1 MSLSKKNIDNI
12 NLGLERVLPAA
23 CVAQIGTIS
32 SLQHP
37 LSVMEKP
44 VTEFKSQKRL
54 REFIAGR
61 NIAKNLIRKLTSSDA
76 LVHRSSTFLPIWPK
90 GVTGSISHKGK
101 LCGAIISN
109 DSSIISL
116 GFDIEKYEAIPE
128 AIWSTYT
135 DAEEIQKNTL
145 DSIDKP
151 YLANIIFSCK
161 ESAFKA
167 FYQNGLTA
175 VKLQDISIKLS
186 PEVGKLKISADF
198 KSYKAFGSVLIEE
211 DIIVSWLKID
221 Q

>member
-1 MSLSKKNIDNI
+1 MSVSKKSIETI
-12 NLGLERVLPAA
+12 NLCLEKALPEA
-23 CVAQIGTIS
+23 CTAQIGTIS

-37 LSVMEKP
+37 LSRTELP
-44 VTEFKSQKRL
+44 VAGFKSQKRL

-61 NIAKNLIRKLTSSDA
+61 NIAKNLIRELTSYNA
-76 LVHRSSTFLPIWPK
+76 LVYRSSTFLPIWPK
-90 GVTGSISHKGK
+90 GITGSISHKGK

-135 DAEEIQKNTL
+135 NAEEIQRNTL

-186 PEVGKLKISADF
+186 PEVGKLKISANF
-198 KSYKAFGSVLIEE
+198 KTHKAFGSVLIEE